1 MTTQYKIVDFTK
13 KMKMKKTILLFAFI
27 ATTLVSFG
35 QTKDQELSNA
45 EKFSAKA
52 GSLIQKEFLD
62 IGTVKG
68 AKIMVVQYTDL
79 ITATKQSALKFEYES
94 VGKYTSD
101 TKAAVLDADE
111 IDGLIKS
118 IKIIQEKIFPST
130 ATNYTEVSFKS
141 RGGFEA
147 GCYWSKESWSTY
159 IKLEKYDKDSY
170 VFLNKDDFPAL
181 LALLEQ
187 AKAKL

>member
-1 MTTQYKIVDFTK
+1 
-13 KMKMKKTILLFAFI
+13 MKKSILLFAI
-27 ATTLVSFG
+27 ALFTLVSFG

-52 GSLIQKEFLD
+52 GSLIQKEFID
-62 IGTVKG
+62 IGTIKG

-94 VGKYTSD
+94 IGKYTSD

-111 IDGLIKS
+111 IEGLIKS
-118 IKIIQEKIFPST
+118 IKIIQDKIFPST
-130 ATNYTEVSFKS
+130 VTNYTEVSFKS

-147 GCYWSKESWSTY
+147 GCFWSKASWSTY
-159 IKLEKYDKDSY
+159 LKLEKYDKDSY
-170 VFLNKDDFPAL
+170 VFLNKEDFPAL

>member
-1 MTTQYKIVDFTK
+1 
-13 KMKMKKTILLFAFI
+13 MKNIILLFAFI
-27 ATTLVSFG
+27 ATTLFSFG

-62 IGTVKG
+62 IGTVKSS
-68 AKIMVVQYTDL
+68 KIKIVKYTDL
-79 ITATKQSALKFEYES
+79 ITATKQSALQFEYES

-147 GCYWSKESWSTY
+147 GCYWSKGNWSTY

-170 VFLNKDDFPAL
+170 VFLNKDDFPTL
-181 LALLEQ
+181 LAVIEQ